1 MLSSCKDVREGV
13 VPFYLTTERDH
24 SDSSNDN
31 NYNNSDRNSD
41 RNNAYGTNETTTT
54 SNQLIKTDSDDSN
67 SDSEYIDDDD
77 ESTENNNLKNGQ
89 NSIKRTHN
97 TFVPSNESII
107 IQQTFDNLYVKDMH
121 SISTMRYY
129 KDNAFGAEVRVS
141 RRVPIRDRR
150 GGGGR
155 RNRNINRVDG
165 YKGAS
170 SSCVCQRYNNSS
182 FMVDLMTQQSDRL
195 KLCSEIDC
203 ITSHYLIYY
212 LYIHHDKGVFS
223 CHSVE
228 STETNNIQ
236 ASSSFSSSSSSSSSS
251 GVNQVKTSHALSVD
265 MIKYLRSHWEDVA

>member
-13 VPFYLTTERDH
+13 VPFYLSTERDH
-24 SDSSNDN
+24 SDNSNDDHN
-31 NYNNSDRNSD
+31 NYDNNGK
-41 RNNAYGTNETTTT
+41 NAYGANGTTIALNE
-54 SNQLIKTDSDDSN
+54 LIKTDSDDSN

-77 ESTENNNLKNGQ
+77 ESTENNKLRNGQ

-97 TFVPSNESII
+97 TFVPSNESIVF
-107 IQQTFDNLYVKDMH
+107 QQTFDNLYVKDMH
-121 SISTMRYY
+121 SISTMHYY
-129 KDNAFGAEVRVS
+129 KDNAFGSEVRVS
-141 RRVPIRDRR
+141 RRVPIGESRRRRR
-150 GGGGR
+150 GGGGCGGG
-155 RNRNINRVDG
+155 RNRNNNRVDG

-182 FMVDLMTQQSDRL
+182 SMMDLKTQSDRL

-212 LYIHHDKGVFS
+212 IHHDKGVLS

-236 ASSSFSSSSSSSSSS
+236 ASSSSSSSSS
-251 GVNQVKTSHALSVD
+251 GVDQAKTSHALSVD
-265 MIKYLRSHWEDVA
+265 TIKYLRSHWDIA

>member
-13 VPFYLTTERDH
+13 VPFYLTTEKDH
-24 SDSSNDN
+24 SDNSNDDHN
-31 NYNNSDRNSD
+31 NYDNNG
-41 RNNAYGTNETTTT
+41 NNAYGANGTTTAL
-54 SNQLIKTDSDDSN
+54 NELIKTDSDDSN

-77 ESTENNNLKNGQ
+77 ESTENNKLRNGQ

-97 TFVPSNESII
+97 TFVPSNESIVF
-107 IQQTFDNLYVKDMH
+107 QQTFDNLYVKDMH

-141 RRVPIRDRR
+141 RRVPIGKSRRRR
-150 GGGGR
+150 GGGGCGGG
-155 RNRNINRVDG
+155 RNRNNNRVDG

-182 FMVDLMTQQSDRL
+182 SMMDLKTQSDRL

-212 LYIHHDKGVFS
+212 IHHDKGVLS

-236 ASSSFSSSSSSSSSS
+236 ASSSSSSSSSR
-251 GVNQVKTSHALSVD
+251 VDQAKTSHALSVD
-265 MIKYLRSHWEDVA
+265 TIKYLRSHWDIT